1 MFLNRPF
8 LMIFQWAR
16 TVLIVERG
24 ISPAERLRQQ
34 DMYAEKMATGEK
46 ALTLKQ
52 TMSVST

>member
-1 MFLNRPF
+1 M
-8 LMIFQWAR
+8 
-16 TVLIVERG
+16 ERG